1 MPNVVKHIEVL
12 QLVAIQ

>member
-1 MPNVVKHIEVL
+1 MPNVVNHIEVL